1 MKHPNIVELLA
12 YAMSEEEIV
21 LMTNFVDG
29 SNLDKILFGKKPQ
42 EVAVEYVLGSSLPF
56 LPRAHAQGVK

>member
-1 MKHPNIVELLA
+1 MKTVELLA

-21 LMTNFVDG
+21 LVTNFVDG

-42 EVAVEYVLGSSLPF
+42 EVKVEYIIVGFSLPF
-56 LPRAHAQGVK
+56 YYYSYWIF